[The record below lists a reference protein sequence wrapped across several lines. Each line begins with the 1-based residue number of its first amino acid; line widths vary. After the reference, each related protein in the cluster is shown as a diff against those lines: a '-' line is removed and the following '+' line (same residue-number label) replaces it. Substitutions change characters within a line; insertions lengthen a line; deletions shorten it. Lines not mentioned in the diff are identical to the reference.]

1 LLNSAR
7 RAIHGSP
14 ATRPAERRSASGRF
28 IGLDFNRCNI
38 LNLCKIT
45 DLFCERESDPDRL
58 PAAPDQLGGRD
69 RPGPAAEGDGRSG
82 VRVGLSWDLDRDRNA
97 AEAWSPVLGEIAQA
111 DELGYDSIW
120 VSEGRAGSASC
131 SSATLFMTY
140 AARRT
145 KSVQLRSAAR
155 HVTRAN
161 PVRIAEE
168 VAVLDS
174 FSRGR
179 AGIAFAAA
187 GRQGVPAGHV
197 HETIEFLASA
207 WASDEFRYRGEFVR
221 FPAHTDDEAPRGA
234 SEPEGGGEYVPQW
247 ERGPIMPDFLA
258 ITPKPYAT
266 RPPVYVEIDDDET
279 LEWAAR
285 QGVSPVVGAEVPTE
299 RAIARL
305 ERYRKTADAAGR
317 GRGEVD
323 AVLERRIAV
332 DGESD
337 AHALGG
343 GSQELVCAIRD
354 IRASTYF
361 SHLVWRRSGN
371 GDGDLLRFASEIQP
385 LLQA

>member
-1 LLNSAR
+1 
-7 RAIHGSP
+7 
-14 ATRPAERRSASGRF
+14 
-28 IGLDFNRCNI
+28 
-38 LNLCKIT
+38 
-45 DLFCERESDPDRL
+45 
-58 PAAPDQLGGRD
+58 
-69 RPGPAAEGDGRSG
+69 

-145 KSVQLRSAAR
+145 KSIQLRSAAR
-155 HVTRAN
+155 RVTRAN

-207 WASDEFRYRGEFVR
+207 WASDAFRYRGEFVR
-221 FPAHTDDEAPRGA
+221 FPAHTNDEAPRGA

-247 ERGPIMPDFLA
+247 EWGPIMPDFLA

-305 ERYRKTADAAGR
+305 ARYRKTADGAGR

-343 GSQELVCAIRD
+343 GSRELVCAIRD
-354 IRASTYF
+354 IRASTFF
-361 SHLVWRRSGN
+361 SHLVWRRGGN